1 MSSEFVGSK
10 SLELDIYGLTVFRC
24 KEISHPFMNLVNTS
38 NPLYEKTIK
47 EIHPGLKILLEL
59 RFYYFPSKLV
69 YTERVS
75 QEPWG
80 VEQDDQNS
88 QARFHFI

>member
-38 NPLYEKTIK
+38 NPLYEKTIHSGSMGISLCLIREEEFEWLSK
-47 EIHPGLKILLEL
+47 DEYEL
-59 RFYYFPSKLV
+59 AK
-69 YTERVS
+69 
-75 QEPWG
+75 Q
-80 VEQDDQNS
+80 
-88 QARFHFI
+88 